1 MSSRID
7 HVKEKIP
14 CHVCKAMRT
23 AVQKKE
29 RARELPDNARGT
41 LFAPAAIFA
50 EK

>member
-14 CHVCKAMRT
+14 CHLCTAMRT

-29 RARELPDNARGT
+29 KDRELPEKSFSRFMT
-41 LFAPAAIFA
+41 L
-50 EK
+50 